1 MFVQTVRIPV
11 LEFSIAPIPGRGFG
25 LLHPWKPEIA
35 TFRHRTLERG
45 SKTVQHPA
53 GFVLSEDYCDQLN
66 KSKPILRT
74 GSAKCAAIAEIRW
87 KSYGSL
93 DP

>member
-11 LEFSIAPIPGRGFG
+11 LEFFIAPIPGGGLGF
-25 LLHPWKPEIA
+25 LHPWKSEIA

-45 SKTVQHPA
+45 PKTVQHPA
-53 GFVLSEDYCDQLN
+53 GLVLSED
-66 KSKPILRT
+66 I
-74 GSAKCAAIAEIRW
+74 GSIQAYPSNEVGQVRRHRGNTKEVTAE
-87 KSYGSL
+87 KLL